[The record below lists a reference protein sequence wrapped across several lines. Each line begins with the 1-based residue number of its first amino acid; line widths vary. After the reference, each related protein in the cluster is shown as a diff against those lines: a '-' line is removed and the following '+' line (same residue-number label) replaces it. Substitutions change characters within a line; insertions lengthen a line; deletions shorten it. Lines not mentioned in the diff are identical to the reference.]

1 MTKVKICG
9 LTTKAAVD
17 TAVKYGADYLGFV
30 FAKSHRQILPEKVKR
45 LTTHLPKNIQ
55 KVGVFVSPS
64 LLEVEAA
71 IRIAN
76 LNLVQIH
83 GTPLQ
88 KEASVPM
95 IQALTGK
102 KNQHYKISPPYRYL
116 LLDAPPKKYMGGNG
130 ATFDWQSVKKN
141 DLPKENLWIA
151 GGLNSQNVRAAID
164 YFSPETVDVSSGVE
178 THQKKDLD
186 KIMQFIQI
194 VKGK

>member
-30 FAKSHRQILPEKVKR
+30 FARSHRQILPAKVKR
-45 LTTHLPKNIQ
+45 LTYQLPKKIK

-64 LLEVEAA
+64 LQELEAV
-71 IRIAN
+71 IKIAD
-76 LNLVQIH
+76 LDLVQIH

-88 KEASVPM
+88 EKASVPM
-95 IQALTGK
+95 IQALPGK
-102 KNQHYKISPPYRYL
+102 SNQHYQVTAPYQYL
-116 LLDAPPKKYMGGNG
+116 LLDAPPKKYMGGSG
-130 ATFDWQSVKKN
+130 ETFDWHAVKKA
-141 DLPKENLWIA
+141 DLPKDNLWIA
-151 GGLNSQNVRAAID
+151 GGLDSQNVRAAID

-178 THQKKDLD
+178 TQQKKDLD
-186 KIMQFIQI
+186 KIMHFIQI